1 MTAPIGGVDW
11 FTVQKALRA
20 WVVGGTGLPLSSVY
34 WGGQDAER
42 VAEPAVELSIFG
54 ETQVTEPWLDRES
67 APLVVSSKVVTA
79 IDTTTDTLTV
89 PSHGLVTG
97 DGPLRF
103 ASTGAMP
110 GNLPADAWVVVTGPS
125 TLMVCDDYR
134 KTGGNFPGNP
144 ITTLDITST
153 GSGTITLS
161 STGQTRRAGH
171 EIDYVARSNGRCTLS
186 LDCHTSDA
194 VGIGMAM
201 AVLSGVAARRPLPSQ
216 QAILRAAN
224 VGVEQVDRIRSIK
237 GVRNAVMFEPRAT
250 MLIHF
255 SVPSEVREP
264 GTVIRYIRGTN
275 LITRRPFGAP

>member
-11 FTVQKALRA
+11 MVVQKAIRA

-34 WGGQDAER
+34 WGGQDADR
-42 VAEPAVELSIFG
+42 VAEPAVELSIFAD
-54 ETQVTEPWLDRES
+54 TQVTEPWLDRES
-67 APLVVSSKVVTA
+67 VRLSVPSKAVTVVDPV
-79 IDTTTDTLTV
+79 TDTLTV

-103 ASTGAMP
+103 GSSGTMP
-110 GNLPADAWVVVTGPS
+110 GNLPADAWVVVTGTS

-134 KTGGNFPGNP
+134 KTGGNFVGNP
-144 ITTLDITST
+144 VTTLDITST
-153 GSGTITLS
+153 GTGSLTMSGTS
-161 STGQTRRAGH
+161 QTRRAGH

-186 LDCHTSDA
+186 MDCHTSDA
-194 VGIGMAM
+194 VGIGMA
-201 AVLSGVAARRPLPSQ
+201 VSLLSGVAARRPLPSQ

-224 VGVEQVDRIRSIK
+224 IGVEQVERARAVR

-250 MLIHF
+250 MLVHL

-264 GTVIRYIRGTN
+264 GTVIRYARGTN
-275 LITRRPFGAP
+275 LITGRPFSAP